1 MVRESKK
8 GYMNAM
14 VYMIRHKEREETV
27 YVGSTV
33 DYKQR
38 KASHRYVC
46 KTPSHKGYHHK
57 LYTLVRE
64 KGGWDHFEFV
74 ELEWFPCQNA
84 QSLLE
89 REDEWTKVY
98 KFPPGNQI
106 RACLSKAEK
115 REQQLGEKNRKYARN
130 RVQRFINTS
139 IYRKTHRAEINAKLR
154 AKTAARKAAKKQL
167 EVVNV

>member
-1 MVRESKK
+1 
-8 GYMNAM
+8 
-14 VYMIRHKEREETV
+14 MIQCKETGETV
-27 YVGSTV
+27 YVGSTT

-46 KTPSHKGYHHK
+46 KTPTHKGYHHK

-74 ELEWFPCQNA
+74 ELEWFPCHNA

-106 RACLSKAEK
+106 RACLSKVEK
-115 REQQLGEKNRKYARN
+115 KDQLTEEKKRN
-130 RVQRFINTS
+130 YERHRVEKCLKQS
-139 IYRKTHRAEINAKLR
+139 IYRKTHRAEINARLR
-154 AKTAARKAAKKQL
+154 EKTAARKAAKNSAK
-167 EVVNV
+167 VVAV